1 MEIKDIKLLICDDH
15 TMLSQAIAGFLKE
28 QSFVEK
34 VFVCTNAK
42 DTIEEFKKDK
52 YDVVILDVN
61 MPEMSGIE
69 LSKFLSN
76 EYENLKIIM
85 LSMRSDILTVKECI
99 RNGAHGYLLKNADLT
114 EIIEAIKR
122 VLAGKS
128 YFSKQISESLLD
140 SQYNFSSLKDDIFI
154 TPREREILSLVIT
167 EKSTKQISE
176 ALNISENT
184 VETHRKNL
192 MKKTNTKTTVGLV
205 KYAIERSLF

>member
-1 MEIKDIKLLICDDH
+1 MEIKNIKLLICDDH
-15 TMLSQAIAGFLKE
+15 TMLSQAIAGFLKD

>member
-1 MEIKDIKLLICDDH
+1 MEIKNIKLLICDDH
-15 TMLSQAIAGFLKE
+15 TMLSQAIAGFLKD

-42 DTIEEFKKDK
+42 VTIEEFKKDK

-122 VLAGKS
+122 VLGGKS